1 MPPESYSRLNG
12 SAPAAEIKKSL
23 GERNGSQSIVAR
35 RVSLENVAMGL
46 AAMAGYIAK
55 SVQGSGAALTQNPA
69 VHAAPGT
76 VLRQD
81 KGTSGSLLDR
91 GAEAGAPAA
100 VLPSWAYRETTPN
113 GNPRILVDDP
123 AFVNQY
129 KQQPASV
136 QSTGHRELP

>member
-1 MPPESYSRLNG
+1 MEAR
-12 SAPAAEIKKSL
+12 ASL
-23 GERNGSQSIVAR
+23 RGAS
-35 RVSLENVAMGL
+35 VSKTFVFAVLVIVAMGL
-46 AAMAGYIAK
+46 AAMGGYIAK
-55 SVQGSGAALTQNPA
+55 SVQGSGAAVTQNPA

-81 KGTSGSLLDR
+81 KGTSGALLDR
-91 GAEAGAPAA
+91 GAEAAAPAA

-123 AFVNQY
+123 AFINQY